1 MTDSQAVQAPSI
13 TETEPCGDLSTH
25 TMAMPADT
33 NQNGGIFGAGCSAR
47 WMSAAEIFASKTTRS
62 RAVTVAVEA
71 MNFGV
76 MKPTENALGR

>member
-1 MTDSQAVQAPSI
+1 MDV
-13 TETEPCGDLSTH
+13 
-25 TMAMPADT
+25 
-33 NQNGGIFGAGCSAR
+33 GGG
-47 WMSAAEIFASKTTRS
+47 IFASKTTKS